1 MKNKIKE
8 VKEIYIEGN
17 EQQKGKKEKKSVEDN
32 SFKLFADK
40 KKKEIRPLN
49 TRLKKFTKLSV
60 PSIVSF
66 LMMNVQE

>member
-8 VKEIYIEGN
+8 VKEIYTDSK

-32 SFKLFADK
+32 SFKLFAD

>member
-8 VKEIYIEGN
+8 VKEIYTDSN
-17 EQQKGKKEKKSVEDN
+17 EKQKGKKGKKSVEDN

-40 KKKEIRPLN
+40 KKEIRPLN
-49 TRLKKFTKLSV
+49 TRLKKFAKLSV